1 MRSWLLVAALSA
13 AALVW
18 AWHSPIA
25 LMTISQPST
34 KVVKKP
40 DDVEAVAHWAKRLQQ
55 RFGDMSAL
63 PVQLALYQFRR
74 QQINRM
80 VPVAV
85 LDAAIQQAFP
95 QHFAAL
101 VSLFS
106 RLDQYQAWLLE
117 QQKTLLALPEWQRE
131 ARLWQQRH
139 ALFGEQ
145 ARQIWQQD
153 VAQYEQQRLA
163 LQAGLER
170 LQNSQQGLPQL
181 ALELQQLVQQHVAN
195 ESALAATAVAS
206 VFFSLDSVQQQLRQL
221 PAEQRQQAIDR
232 ARQQLGISAE
242 RRQWLAQRDQKRQQ
256 RWQRGLDYMQQRRE
270 LKQRYEGQAFEQA
283 LAQLQQKIFA
293 HEADTIAREEEQGFF
308 RYQRPRLY
316 GRN

>member
-1 MRSWLLVAALSA
+1 MAAALGA

-18 AWHSPIA
+18 AWQQPIA
-25 LMTISQPST
+25 LIATSAPDAAALDKGQGA
-34 KVVKKP
+34 KP
-40 DDVEAVAHWAKRLQQ
+40 VMRWAERLQQ
-55 RFGDMSAL
+55 RFGDIAELSS
-63 PVQLALYQFRR
+63 QLALYQLRR

-85 LDAAIQQAFP
+85 LDAAIEQAFP
-95 QHFAAL
+95 DDYSQL
-101 VSLFS
+101 RQLFS

-145 ARQIWQQD
+145 ARQIWQQEVD
-153 VAQYEQQRLA
+153 QYEQQRLA
-163 LQAGLER
+163 VQAGLEQ
-170 LQNSQQGLPQL
+170 LQNSPQALSQL
-181 ALELQQLVQQHVAN
+181 ALELQQLVDEHVAS
-195 ESALAATAVAS
+195 EPSLAAGAVAS
-206 VFFSLDSVQQQLRQL
+206 VFFSLDSVQRQLRQL
-221 PAEQRQQAIDR
+221 APTERQQAIDR

-242 RRQWLAQRDQKRQQ
+242 RRQWLAQRDQQRQQ
-256 RWQRGLDYMQQRRE
+256 RWQRGLHYMQQRHE
-270 LKQRYEGQAFEQA
+270 LQQRYQGQAFEQA

>member
-1 MRSWLLVAALSA
+1 MRGWLIVAALSA

-25 LMTISQPST
+25 LMTVSQPST
-34 KVVKKP
+34 TVVKEP
-40 DDVEAVAHWAKRLQQ
+40 DDVEAVAHWVKRLQQ

-85 LDAAIQQAFP
+85 LDAAIQRAFP

-145 ARQIWQQD
+145 ARKIWQQD

-163 LQAGLER
+163 LQSGLER
-170 LQNSQQGLPQL
+170 LQHSQQGLPQL
-181 ALELQQLVQQHVAN
+181 ALALQQLVQQHVSN
-195 ESALAATAVAS
+195 ESSLAATAVAS

-221 PAEQRQQAIDR
+221 PAKQRQQAIDR

-270 LKQRYEGQAFEQA
+270 LQQRYDGQALEQA
-283 LAQLQQKIFA
+283 LAELQQKLFA
-293 HEADTIAREEEQGFF
+293 HEAETIAREEEQGFF